1 MPIIPAHKRQQARK
15 MAAQLLPE
23 YLRLQ
28 NSPVGGKDTI
38 KQALQ
43 ELEALLVAMKWA
55 GMVT

>member
-1 MPIIPAHKRQQARK
+1 